1 MENVANLLLGTVLI
15 FSLVALSALVLMRG
29 KRRRKLGSRPAPMDA
44 NRPGGPADP
53 VQTEGTGL
61 FERVFGIFRRGKKGE
76 QSLMP
81 GGVSA
86 LTDFGTIPV
95 EDPAQISEGG
105 LAGET
110 LSQDQDALLAA
121 VTTDAAEQLTTAEAD
136 AFRALTGGEAE
147 EGADGQSGN
156 EDGSPSDSDGDK
168 AFDTMTLD
176 NTLEGAFKTA
186 RIVDTTREALLA
198 RVPFVDSQDLVE
210 EIKNLATRIKVYV
223 PDEPAS

>member
-29 KRRRKLGSRPAPMDA
+29 KRRRKLGSRLAPMDA

-121 VTTDAAEQLTTAEAD
+121 VTTDAPEQLTTAEAD
-136 AFRALTGGEAE
+136 AFRALTGGEAA

-186 RIVDTTREALLA
+186 RIVDTKREALLA

>member
-53 VQTEGTGL
+53 VQTERTGL
-61 FERVFGIFRRGKKGE
+61 FGRVFEIFRRGKKGE

-86 LTDFGTIPV
+86 LTDFGNIPV

-110 LSQDQDALLAA
+110 LSQDQDALLAG
-121 VTTDAAEQLTTAEAD
+121 VTPETAEQLTTAEAD
-136 AFRALTGGEAE
+136 AFRALTGGEAA

-186 RIVDTTREALLA
+186 RIVDTTREAFLA
-198 RVPFVDSQDLVE
+198 RVPSVDSQDLVE

>member
-136 AFRALTGGEAE
+136 AFRALTGGEAA

-186 RIVDTTREALLA
+186 RIVDTKREALLA
-198 RVPFVDSQDLVE
+198 RVPSVDSQDLVE

>member
-121 VTTDAAEQLTTAEAD
+121 VTTDAPEQLTTAEAD
-136 AFRALTGGEAE
+136 AFRALTGGEAA

-186 RIVDTTREALLA
+186 RIVDTKREALLA

>member
-136 AFRALTGGEAE
+136 AFRALTGGEAA

-176 NTLEGAFKTA
+176 NTLAGAFKTA
-186 RIVDTTREALLA
+186 RIVDTKREALLA

>member
-61 FERVFGIFRRGKKGE
+61 FERVFGIFRRSKKGE

-136 AFRALTGGEAE
+136 AFRALTGGEAA

>member
-29 KRRRKLGSRPAPMDA
+29 KRRHKLGIRPAPMDA

-121 VTTDAAEQLTTAEAD
+121 VTTDAPEQLTTAEAD
-136 AFRALTGGEAE
+136 AFRALTGGEAA

-186 RIVDTTREALLA
+186 RIVDTKREALLA
-198 RVPFVDSQDLVE
+198 RVPSVDSQNLIE
-210 EIKNLATRIKVYV
+210 EMKDLATRIKVYV

>member
-1 MENVANLLLGTVLI
+1 
-15 FSLVALSALVLMRG
+15 
-29 KRRRKLGSRPAPMDA
+29 MD
-44 NRPGGPADP
+44 GGA
-53 VQTEGTGL
+53 
-61 FERVFGIFRRGKKGE
+61 
-76 QSLMP
+76 
-81 GGVSA
+81 SA
-86 LTDFGTIPV
+86 LTDFG
-95 EDPAQISEGG
+95 
-105 LAGET
+105 
-110 LSQDQDALLAA
+110 ALLAA

-136 AFRALTGGEAE
+136 AFRALTGGEAA

-186 RIVDTTREALLA
+186 RIVDTKREALLA